1 MKRIITAF
9 LAFTVI
15 FYGNFSIALADG
27 DTEDT
32 VSSNSILAETVD
44 ITNAKGALLLE
55 ADTNKILYSRNANA
69 KLPMASTTKIMT
81 AILAIENLD
90 LDSVVTVDDRASGIQ
105 GSSMYLG
112 KGEKIS
118 VRNLIYGLM
127 LTSGN
132 DAAVELSI
140 LVAGSPEKFAELMN
154 KKAVE
159 IGALNTNFVNPNGL
173 PVANHY
179 TTAYDL
185 AIIAS
190 YAMKNETFRKVVST
204 EYMKIPWEGKAWD
217 RVLKNKNKI
226 LWQYEGGNGIK
237 TGYTDAA
244 GRCLVSS
251 AKRDG
256 MQLICVVLNCP
267 DMFGDSMKILDYGF
281 NNYERLK
288 VYFSGQEL
296 GEVKVNEG
304 TSNLFKATAS
314 CDIIVTIKK
323 SDEDKIKTSVSLPSE
338 IVAPIKNGQ
347 KIGSVKI
354 TLNDKTIAEEDVLY
368 TGEEISKTDY
378 NYYLN
383 NILSKYLKGVF

>member
-288 VYFSGQEL
+288 VYSTGQEL

-347 KIGSVKI
+347 KIGTVKI

-368 TGEEISKTDY
+368 TGEKISKTDY

>member
-9 LAFTVI
+9 LAFTVM

-27 DTEDT
+27 ETDET
-32 VSSNSILAETVD
+32 VSSSSVLAETVD
-44 ITNAKGALLLE
+44 ITNAKGAVLLE

-118 VRNLIYGLM
+118 VRNLLYGLM

-204 EYMKIPWEGKAWD
+204 EYIKIPWEGKAWD

-267 DMFGDSMKILDYGF
+267 DMFNDSMKILDYGF

-288 VYFSGQEL
+288 VYSTGQEL

-314 CDIIVTIKK
+314 CDIIITIKK

-338 IVAPIKNGQ
+338 IVAPVKNGQ

-368 TGEEISKTDY
+368 TGDEIYKTDY

>member
-27 DTEDT
+27 ETDDA

-44 ITNAKGALLLE
+44 ITNAKGAILLE
-55 ADTNKILYSRNANA
+55 ADTNKILYSRNADA

-118 VRNLIYGLM
+118 VRNLLYGLM

-267 DMFGDSMKILDYGF
+267 DMFNDSMKILDYGF

-288 VYFSGQEL
+288 VYSTGQEL